1 MKDLQLAVKNSKS
14 ELKKKPLNIFS
25 CCPTSP
31 LKWCEVTSQ
40 NLIDCAR
47 YSIPVEFIAMPLS
60 GFMAPITLTGTLIQH
75 TAETLS
81 GVVIRQW
88 WIQQGAMGLNARL
101 HNEVN
106 KLLKTYQP
114 STLPETTKKDLVKLM
129 EKETRR
135 HGQDHLPLLPM
146 TT

>member
-1 MKDLQLAVKNSKS
+1 
-14 ELKKKPLNIFS
+14 
-25 CCPTSP
+25 
-31 LKWCEVTSQ
+31 
-40 NLIDCAR
+40 
-47 YSIPVEFIAMPLS
+47 MPLS